1 LDTLASKFLAATE
14 EIKNSIYKEAIDLAE
29 AAGVTSKHYLRV
41 MEKMLAGSEAYLDKE
56 LKR

>member
-1 LDTLASKFLAATE
+1 MAATG
-14 EIKNSIYKEAIDLAE
+14 EIKDSIYKEAIGIVD
-29 AAGVTSKHYLRV
+29 AAGAASKHYLRV